1 MIFKKHYITFLTL
14 LVWCFSFAQQFTNY
28 TVDDGLPSNHV
39 YTILQ
44 DVDGYMWFLTDKGVS
59 KYNGNTF
66 KNFTTR
72 EGLPQNDIWEGLTT
86 PDGKF
91 WYLTKSTQLGY
102 IYKNEISSFETAREG
117 EIMNPI
123 FTAQTSNDIYPTGHF
138 NSYELKDGKWA
149 LIDNEANNQMYN
161 YILHHHNVN
170 HLLLKPTDSVLR
182 VFDKKHNQI
191 KTHKV
196 SADAIIFG
204 HKRGQINDS
213 LYFQTSNKDYFILNL
228 NTLQI
233 RAHRFEDQIGI
244 ESVRFPNINMV
255 NDKIQ
260 ITGEGFVGI
269 LNNEFHIEN
278 VFLFP
283 ENIKAHFGLI
293 DQQETIWLSS
303 FNHGVYKLPKH
314 RSEVSYF
321 FKDEIVQSITED
333 KEQIHVG
340 VFNKGIYSYDPPTS
354 NFDLKIPVQD
364 YIYHVQYI
372 DSLNT
377 TFHLTDH
384 NVFSESDKVIK
395 KEVFKL
401 SFPPFSKDEYDTK
414 KLIYHNE
421 KLYTHGHNSIKRL
434 NFEKSVVE
442 KIIKIDGVNDI
453 ILFENQVLIATTDGL
468 KKLDHDVVKEVTLNP
483 VLNKSIVSM
492 KQLDDKRLLLNTDG
506 FGSFITDLNT
516 IENLKG
522 SEFLIVQ
529 DAFIDKDA
537 IWLGTNNG
545 VKLFTKHQDRF
556 SFERDFDLDDGLL
569 SNDVRTIHVTDDN
582 LMVGTDKGLAV
593 IPIHQKSKDLFIDVY
608 VNEISYGNNTINE
621 SINSALFEND
631 TSLQVSFSTID
642 YNESRSNSTYYYKL
656 EPVHAEWQNASTNE
670 VNFYNLKPDEYTLHY
685 KVNDTL
691 KKIKFSISPRWWQIL
706 WIQILIGFIF
716 IALLVVI
723 VWLVTKQ
730 LQKKKNQKLFQEKHL
745 SDLQL
750 KALRSQMNPHFV
762 FNSLSA
768 IQYYINK
775 NDTEASEKY
784 LVKFSKLIRQFFEL
798 SKETEITLDKELI
811 LISNYLDIEKLRF
824 KDKFNYHINVA
835 PEINSNQELLPTM
848 LLQPIVE
855 NAVNHGIFNKVN
867 NGIIEINFS
876 QHNDKLVVKII
887 DDGVGYV
894 NTKIRSRA
902 KKVKSTNVLS
912 ERLKFLNKSGQW
924 HITYAINE
932 LHPEKTDKG
941 NISTFTIKRL

>member
-1 MIFKKHYITFLTL
+1 MIFKKFYITYFIL
-14 LVWCFSFAQQFTNY
+14 LVWCFSFGQQFTNY

-66 KNFTTR
+66 KNFTTK
-72 EGLPQNDIWEGLTT
+72 EGLPQNDIWEGLIT

-102 IYKNEISSFETAREG
+102 IYKNQISSFETAREG
-117 EIMNPI
+117 EIINPT
-123 FTAQTSNDIYPTGHF
+123 FTAQTGNNIYPTGPI
-138 NSYELKDGKWA
+138 NTYELKEGKWF
-149 LIDNEANNQMYN
+149 LIDDEANNQMYK

-170 HLLLKPTDSVLR
+170 HLVLEPTDSILKVY
-182 VFDKKHNQI
+182 DKKQNQI

-196 SADAIIFG
+196 SADVINLG
-204 HKRGQINDS
+204 EKRGQINDS
-213 LYFQTSNKDYFILNL
+213 LYFQTSSKDYYIFNL
-228 NTLQI
+228 NTLKI
-233 RAHRFEDQIGI
+233 YTHRFHVEVGI
-244 ESVRFPNINMV
+244 ESVRFPTINAV
-255 NDKIQ
+255 NDQIQ

-269 LNNEFHIEN
+269 LGNEFHIEK
-278 VFLFP
+278 VFMFP
-283 ENIKAHFGLI
+283 ENINAHFGFI
-293 DQQETIWLSS
+293 DKQETIWLSS

-321 FKDEIVQSITED
+321 FKDEIVQSITND
-333 KEQIHVG
+333 NGQIHIG
-340 VFNKGIYSYDPPTS
+340 VFNKGIYSYDPPTT

-364 YIYHVQYI
+364 YIYTVQYV

-377 TFHLTDH
+377 TFHLTNH
-384 NVFSESDKVIK
+384 NVFSESSKGIK
-395 KEVFKL
+395 KEVFKY

-414 KLIYHNE
+414 KLIYHNG

-434 NFEKSVVE
+434 NFEESAVE
-442 KIIKIDGVNDI
+442 KIIMIDGVNDI
-453 ILFENQVLIATTDGL
+453 ILFDNKVFIATTNGL
-468 KKLDHDVVKEVTLNP
+468 KKLDNDVVKEITLNP
-483 VLNKSIVSM
+483 VFNKSIVSM
-492 KQLDDKRLLLNTDG
+492 KQLDEKRLLLNTDG
-506 FGSFITDLNT
+506 FGSFITDLRT

-529 DAFIDKDA
+529 DAFIDKDS

-556 SFERDFDLDDGLL
+556 SFERNFDLDDGLH
-569 SNDVRTIHVTDDN
+569 SKDVRTIHVTDDY

-593 IPIHQKSKDLFIDVY
+593 IPIHQKNKDLFIEVY
-608 VNEISYGNNTINE
+608 IDELSYGNNSINE
-621 SINSALFEND
+621 PINSALFKSD
-631 TSLQVSFSTID
+631 TSLQVSFLTID
-642 YNESRSNSTYYYKL
+642 YNESRSNSSYYYKL
-656 EPVHAEWQNASTNE
+656 EPLHTEWRNASSNE

-691 KKIKFSISPRWWQIL
+691 KKVEFSISPRWWQIP
-706 WIQILIGFIF
+706 WIQIL
-716 IALLVVI
+716 LLLLSIMLLIVI
-723 VWLVTKQ
+723 MWMIVKQ
-730 LQKKKNQKLFQEKHL
+730 LQIKKNKKIFQEKHL

-798 SKETEITLDKELI
+798 SKQTEITLDKELI

-824 KDKFNYHINVA
+824 KDKFNYHITVA

-867 NGIIEINFS
+867 NGTIEINFS

-894 NTKIRSRA
+894 NTKVRSRV

-941 NISTFTIKRL
+941 NISTFTIKRS